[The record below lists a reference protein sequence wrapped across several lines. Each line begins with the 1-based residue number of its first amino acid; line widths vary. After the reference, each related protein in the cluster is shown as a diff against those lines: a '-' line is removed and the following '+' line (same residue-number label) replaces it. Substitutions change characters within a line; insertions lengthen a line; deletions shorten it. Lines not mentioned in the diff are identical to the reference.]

1 MVKRTWWPFRR
12 QESLSSDN
20 HKIILSDD
28 ETSFS
33 KQILDGLGR
42 GDDEIEISISTEP
55 HYSEDKDI
63 VHIRQSDTWDCGKF
77 LLQSS
82 IGYTHSK
89 ILTS

>member
-42 GDDEIEISISTEP
+42 GDDEIELSISTEP

-63 VHIRQSDTWDCGKF
+63 VHIRQSETWDCGKF
-77 LLQSS
+77 
-82 IGYTHSK
+82 
-89 ILTS
+89 

>member
-1 MVKRTWWPFRR
+1 MRRWWPFWRR
-12 QESLSSDN
+12 ERHQSSDN
-20 HKIILSDD
+20 HKIIILSDE

-63 VHIRQSDTWDCGKF
+63 VHIRQSETWDCGKF
-77 LLQSS
+77 
-82 IGYTHSK
+82 
-89 ILTS
+89 

>member
-1 MVKRTWWPFRR
+1 MVKRKWWPFRR

-20 HKIILSDD
+20 HKIIFSDD

-42 GDDEIEISISTEP
+42 GDDEIEIISTGP

-63 VHIRQSDTWDCGKF
+63 VHIRQSETWDCGKF
-77 LLQSS
+77 
-82 IGYTHSK
+82 
-89 ILTS
+89 